1 MDDTVELAADLRV
14 SLGQITRR
22 IRNEVSFPLSQAMVL
37 GRLHREGPQ
46 SISDLAAGARMR
58 PQSMAEA
65 VSELEAAGFVRRYPD
80 PDDRR
85 RRFVALT
92 DTGRTAIDED
102 RAHRDTWL
110 ARILASLS
118 AEERAALREAAPV
131 LRRIAES

>member
-1 MDDTVELAADLRV
+1 MDDSVELAADLRV

-22 IRNEVSFPLSQAMVL
+22 IRAEVSFPLSQAMVL
-37 GRLHREGPQ
+37 GRLRREGPQ

-65 VSELEAAGFVRRYPD
+65 VSELEAAGLVRRYPD

-92 DTGRTAIDED
+92 DSGRTAVDED

-110 ARILASLS
+110 AQILASLS
-118 AEERAALREAAPV
+118 ESERAVLREAAPV
-131 LRRIAES
+131 LKRIAES